1 MAIYSTLLSYMARI
15 IDYPQD
21 MWSEISTGNT
31 IQNVDKKKITSASF
45 GSIRNNITQGM
56 GIGNSHGEEN
66 LLGKFHKVRILA
78 IHMVNKFC

>member
-31 IQNVDKKKITSASF
+31 IQNVDKKQITSASF

-66 LLGKFHKVRILA
+66 LLGKFHKVWILA